1 MTARGLEARPRACHH
16 DRRKPVCAALLL
28 LLLAEVYEIR
38 GTIVPAVQA
47 SIALH
52 GATAPFHSSTLSGPD
67 GRFRFRKIE
76 PGTYTLIIFVPG
88 QGETRKTI
96 SVGPSTADR
105 KGRIELAVR
114 LEESRMTPDR
124 SAVVSLRQLAI
135 PDKAREEYHK
145 ASRSLESRDVEAAIA
160 HLNRAVELAPQFAAA
175 WNFLGTIAYQTQR
188 YADAEKYFLRALEA
202 DSNAYEPVVNLGGV
216 YVTIGRFDEAWKYN
230 LNAVLRRPNDAL
242 AQSQMGMTY
251 FGLGRYDLAEKYLL
265 EAIRLY
271 PAHFSHPQLTL
282 AEIYLRRGEDA
293 RAADVLED
301 FLRRHPD
308 NPARDSIRSVISRL
322 RRSPKT

>member
-1 MTARGLEARPRACHH
+1 MT
-16 DRRKPVCAALLL
+16 AALLL
-28 LLLAEVYEIR
+28 LLLADAFEIR
-38 GTIVPAVQA
+38 GTLVPATQA
-47 SIALH
+47 SVALH
-52 GATAPFHSSTLSGPD
+52 GSTSPFHASTLAGAD
-67 GRFRFRKIE
+67 GRFRFRNIQQ
-76 PGTYTLIIFVPG
+76 GTYTLIIFVPG

-105 KGRIELAVR
+105 KGRIEIAVR
-114 LEESRMTPDR
+114 LDESRMTPDR
-124 SAVVSLRQLAI
+124 SSVVSVRELSI
-135 PDKAREEYHK
+135 PQKAREEYRN
-145 ASRSLESRDVEAAIA
+145 ASRRLEARDVAGAVACLE
-160 HLNRAVELAPQFAAA
+160 RAVQMAPQFAAA

-202 DSNAYEPVVNLGGV
+202 DANAYEPVVNLGGV

-265 EAIRLY
+265 EAIRLD

-282 AEIYLRRGEDA
+282 AEIYVRRGQEA

-301 FLRRHPD
+301 FVRRHPD
-308 NPARDSIRSVISRL
+308 NPARESIRAVISKL
-322 RRSPKT
+322 RGSPKS

>member
-1 MTARGLEARPRACHH
+1 MIVGGKTMSVAF
-16 DRRKPVCAALLL
+16 
-28 LLLAEVYEIR
+28 LLLALLAETFEIR
-38 GTIVPAVQA
+38 GTLVPATQA
-47 SIALH
+47 SVALH
-52 GATAPFHSSTLSGPD
+52 GSTTPFHASTLAGAD
-67 GRFRFRKIE
+67 GRFRFRNILQ
-76 PGTYTLIIFVPG
+76 GTYTLIIFVPG

-105 KGRIELAVR
+105 RGRIEVAVR

-124 SAVVSLRQLAI
+124 TAVVSVRELAI
-135 PDKAREEYHK
+135 PQKARDEYRNAGRK
-145 ASRSLESRDVEAAIA
+145 LEARDIAGAIA
-160 HLNRAVELAPQFAAA
+160 HLERAVEIAPQFAAA

-202 DSNAYEPVVNLGGV
+202 DNNAYEPVVNLGGV

-265 EAIRLY
+265 EAIRLD

-282 AEIYLRRGEDA
+282 AEIYIRRGDNA
-293 RAADVLED
+293 RAAEQLED

-308 NPARDSIRSVISRL
+308 NPARESIRTVISKL
-322 RRSPKT
+322 RGSPKS

>member
-1 MTARGLEARPRACHH
+1 M
-16 DRRKPVCAALLL
+16 VAALLL
-28 LLLAEVYEIR
+28 FLLADVFEIR
-38 GTIVPAVQA
+38 GTLVPATQA
-47 SIALH
+47 SVALH
-52 GATAPFHSSTLSGPD
+52 GSTSPFHASTLAGPD
-67 GRFRFRKIE
+67 GRFRFRNIQQ
-76 PGTYTLIIFVPG
+76 GTYTLIIFVPG

-105 KGRIELAVR
+105 KGRIEIAVR
-114 LEESRMTPDR
+114 LDESRMTPDR
-124 SAVVSLRQLAI
+124 SSVVSVRELSI
-135 PDKAREEYHK
+135 PQKARDEYRN
-145 ASRSLESRDVEAAIA
+145 ASRRLEARDVAGAIA
-160 HLNRAVELAPQFAAA
+160 CLERAVQIAPQFAAA

-202 DSNAYEPVVNLGGV
+202 DGNAYEPVVNLGGV

-265 EAIRLY
+265 EAIRLD

-282 AEIYLRRGEDA
+282 AEIYVRRGQEA

-308 NPARDSIRSVISRL
+308 NPARESIRAVISKL
-322 RRSPKT
+322 RGSPKS

>member
-1 MTARGLEARPRACHH
+1 MS
-16 DRRKPVCAALLL
+16 AALLL
-28 LLLAEVYEIR
+28 FLLAESFEIR
-38 GTIVPAVQA
+38 GTLVPATQA
-47 SIALH
+47 SVALH
-52 GATAPFHSSTLSGPD
+52 GSTSPFHASTLAGAD
-67 GRFRFRKIE
+67 GRFRFRNIQQ
-76 PGTYTLIIFVPG
+76 GTYTLIIFVPG

-105 KGRIELAVR
+105 RGRIEIAVR
-114 LEESRMTPDR
+114 LEDSRMTPDR
-124 SAVVSLRQLAI
+124 SSVVSVRELSI
-135 PDKAREEYHK
+135 PAKAREEYHK
-145 ASRSLESRDVEAAIA
+145 ASRRLEARDVGGAIA
-160 HLNRAVELAPQFAAA
+160 HLERAVALAPQFAAA
-175 WNFLGTIAYQTQR
+175 WNFLGTIAYQTKR
-188 YADAEKYFLRALEA
+188 YDEAERYFLRALEA
-202 DSNAYEPVVNLGGV
+202 DPDAYEPVVNLGGV

-265 EAIRLY
+265 EAIRLD

-282 AEIYLRRGEDA
+282 AEIYVRRGQEA

-308 NPARDSIRSVISRL
+308 NPARESIRAAISKL
-322 RRSPKT
+322 RGSPKS

>member
-1 MTARGLEARPRACHH
+1 MHT
-16 DRRKPVCAALLL
+16 ALLL
-28 LLLAEVYEIR
+28 LLLADLFEIR
-38 GTIVPAVQA
+38 GTLVPATQA
-47 SIALH
+47 SVALH
-52 GATAPFHSSTLSGPD
+52 GSTTPFHASTLAGAD
-67 GRFRFRKIE
+67 GRFRFRNIQQ
-76 PGTYTLIIFVPG
+76 GTYTLIIFVPG

-105 KGRIELAVR
+105 KGRIEIAVR

-124 SAVVSLRQLAI
+124 SGVVSVRELAI
-135 PDKAREEYHK
+135 PEKARNEYRN
-145 ASRSLESRDVEAAIA
+145 ASRRLQSRDVAGAIA
-160 HLNRAVELAPQFAAA
+160 HLERAVEIAPQFAAA

-202 DSNAYEPVVNLGGV
+202 DSSAYEPVVNLGGV

-265 EAIRLY
+265 EAIRLD

-282 AEIYLRRGEDA
+282 AEIYVRRGQEA

-301 FLRRHPD
+301 FLRHHPD
-308 NPARDSIRSVISRL
+308 NPARDSIRAVISKL
-322 RRSPKT
+322 RGSPKT

>member
-1 MTARGLEARPRACHH
+1 MIVGGKAVGAEF
-16 DRRKPVCAALLL
+16 
-28 LLLAEVYEIR
+28 LLLALLADVFEIR
-38 GTIVPAVQA
+38 GTLVPATQA
-47 SIALH
+47 SVALH
-52 GATAPFHSSTLSGPD
+52 GSTTPFHASTLAGAD
-67 GRFRFRKIE
+67 GRFRFRNIE
-76 PGTYTLIIFVPG
+76 QGTYTLIIFVPG

-105 KGRIELAVR
+105 KGRIEVAVR

-124 SAVVSLRQLAI
+124 TAVVNVRELAI
-135 PDKAREEYHK
+135 PPKARDEYRN
-145 ASRSLESRDVEAAIA
+145 ASRKLEARDIPAAIA
-160 HLNRAVELAPQFAAA
+160 HLERAVELAPQFAAA

-188 YADAEKYFLRALEA
+188 YADAERYFLRALEA
-202 DSNAYEPVVNLGGV
+202 DNNAYEPVVNLGGV
-216 YVTIGRFDEAWKYN
+216 YVTIGKFEEAWKYN

-265 EAIRLY
+265 EAIRLD

-282 AEIYLRRGEDA
+282 AEIYVRRGDNA
-293 RAADVLED
+293 RAAEQLED

-308 NPARDSIRSVISRL
+308 NPARDSIRTVISKL
-322 RRSPKT
+322 RGSPKS

>member
-1 MTARGLEARPRACHH
+1 MW
-16 DRRKPVCAALLL
+16 VALLL
-28 LLLAEVYEIR
+28 LAADLFEIR
-38 GTIVPAVQA
+38 GTLVPAVQA
-47 SIALH
+47 SVALH
-52 GATAPFHSSTLSGPD
+52 GSTSPFHASTLAGPD
-67 GRFRFRKIE
+67 GRFRFRNIGQ
-76 PGTYTLIIFVPG
+76 GTYTLIIFVPG

-96 SVGPSTADR
+96 SVGPSTADP
-105 KGRIELAVR
+105 KGRIELVVR
-114 LEESRMTPDR
+114 LDESRMTPDR
-124 SAVVSLRQLAI
+124 SHVVSLRDLAI
-135 PDKAREEYHK
+135 PQKARDEYRN
-145 ASRSLESRDVEAAIA
+145 ASRRLESRDVAGAIA
-160 HLNRAVELAPQFAAA
+160 HLQRAVEIAPQFAAA

-202 DSNAYEPVVNLGGV
+202 DQNAYEPVVNLGGV

-265 EAIRLY
+265 EAIRLD

-282 AEIYLRRGEDA
+282 AEIYLRRGDNR

-308 NPARDSIRSVISRL
+308 NPARDSIRDAISRL
-322 RRSPKT
+322 RGSPRS